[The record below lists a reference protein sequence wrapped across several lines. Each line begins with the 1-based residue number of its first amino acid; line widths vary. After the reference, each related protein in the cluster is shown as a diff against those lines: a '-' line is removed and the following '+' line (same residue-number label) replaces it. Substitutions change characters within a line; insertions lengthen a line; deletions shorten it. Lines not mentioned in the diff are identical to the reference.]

1 MLLQL
6 VIKSPPKEVKAIWSQ
21 AGSVSRRRA
30 IAHLLRSRHRSRDR
44 PARDAIEIGP
54 LALPFRTQRRGDLRP
69 AQPNFDPICGDG

>member
-21 AGSVSRRRA
+21 AGSVSRRRG
-30 IAHLLRSRHRSRDR
+30 
-44 PARDAIEIGP
+44 EIGP

-69 AQPNFDPICGDG
+69 AQPNFDPIGSDG